1 MRRIDLQTAV
11 ERGIEQGAKSVFFF
25 AGFPPLGNT
34 GKLSKLEEYSLK
46 EEDVE
51 EVFKTTAST
60 WQVERFCK
68 QKEIDYSYSIEKVGR
83 FRVCAFS
90 NMGQMALV
98 MRLIPLEVPRFEAL
112 NLPEVVK
119 EFTSLRDGLV
129 LVTGPTGNGK
139 STTLA
144 ALVDM
149 ISRARSCHIITIE
162 DPIEY
167 LFKPHQSIISQREV
181 GRDTVSFSEALRR
194 SLREDPDVIMVGE
207 VRDADSLR
215 VVLEM
220 AETGHLVLCS
230 MHTSSVVQTLERIYD
245 LFPDNQRNQI
255 KTQVAQVLKGVICL
269 RLLARQDGRG
279 LIPACEVMKVN
290 AAIRNLIR
298 ADKSHELYTI
308 IESSARQGMVTMDRA
323 LLELYRNGIIDIQ
336 QVITHSSQDK
346 RFMEAL
352 AAGSP
357 KDEGGFTA
365 GGFLD
370 LQHETVVYLSQYG
383 GADLRFF
390 DTSGVLIDSP
400 LGLLFRDEGQ
410 AKSDHR
416 HFIADYSIL
425 NGKKPAFSLTS
436 LFSLSYKILKAKGG
450 RGRYD
455 FTLRIAG
462 SSKDILEI
470 PQSPVPLV
478 ADGSWHTVTMPIPKI
493 HRGKIVRYFMLAFD
507 NDVKE
512 AIFSGIRFA

>member
-1 MRRIDLQTAV
+1 LRRINLQKAV
-11 ERGIEQGAKSVFFF
+11 ERGIAQGAKSVFFF

-34 GKLSKLEEYSLK
+34 GKLSKLEEYPLD
-46 EEDVE
+46 EEDIE
-51 EVFKTTAST
+51 GVFKNTASS
-60 WQVERFCK
+60 WQVERFSK
-68 QKEIDYSYSIEKVGR
+68 QKEIDYSFSIEKVGR
-83 FRVCAFS
+83 FRVAAFS
-90 NMGQMALV
+90 NMGQTALV
-98 MRLIPLEVPRFEAL
+98 MRLIPPDVPRFEAL

-119 EFTSLRDGLV
+119 EFSRLRDGLV

-149 ISRARSCHIITIE
+149 ISRERSCHIVTIE

-167 LFKPHQSIISQREV
+167 LFNPRQSIISQREV
-181 GRDTVSFSEALRR
+181 GRDTASFSEALRR

-245 LFPDNQRNQI
+245 LFPGNQRNQI

-269 RLLARQDGRG
+269 RLLARQDGKG

-290 AAIRNLIR
+290 SAIRNLIR
-298 ADKSHELYTI
+298 SDKSHEIYTV
-308 IESSARQGMVTMDRA
+308 IESSARHGMVTMDRA
-323 LLELYRNGIIDIQ
+323 LLELYRSGIIDIQ
-336 QVITHSSQDK
+336 QVITYSSQDK
-346 RFMEAL
+346 RFLQAL
-352 AAGSP
+352 TEGPP
-357 KDEGGFTA
+357 KAEGAFTG

-370 LQHETVVYLSQYG
+370 LQHENVVYHAQHN
-383 GADLRFF
+383 GADIRFF
-390 DTSGVLIDSP
+390 DASGVLIDSP

-410 AKSDHR
+410 VSGHH

-436 LFSLSYKILKAKGG
+436 LFSLSYKILKAKGD
-450 RGRYD
+450 RGQYD
-455 FTLRIAG
+455 FTLRVAG
-462 SSKDILEI
+462 SSKEILEI
-470 PQSPVPLV
+470 PQSPVYLI
-478 ADGSWHTVTMPIPKI
+478 ADGNWHTLTLPIPKI
-493 HRGKIVRYFMLAFD
+493 HQRKAVRYFMLLFD

-512 AIFSGIRFA
+512 AVFSGIRFA